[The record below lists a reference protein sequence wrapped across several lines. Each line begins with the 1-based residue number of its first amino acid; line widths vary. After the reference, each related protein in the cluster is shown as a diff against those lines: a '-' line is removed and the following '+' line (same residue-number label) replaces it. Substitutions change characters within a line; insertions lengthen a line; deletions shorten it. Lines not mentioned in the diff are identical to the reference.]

1 MPGPRRPWSVIATIP
16 WHQPLITMLKI
27 INRMWAN
34 DKVCFASILLLA
46 AGAIAA
52 PVLTSKTIQVQLAK
66 QCAEHDWPAE
76 QHQAH
81 VDYCHAL
88 GHEVGKLG
96 PAF

>member
-1 MPGPRRPWSVIATIP
+1 
-16 WHQPLITMLKI
+16 MLKF
-27 INRMWAN
+27 INRKLAEP
-34 DKVCFASILLLA
+34 KVCFVSLLLLA
-46 AGAIAA
+46 AGALAA

-66 QCAEHDWPAE
+66 QCAEHDWPAH